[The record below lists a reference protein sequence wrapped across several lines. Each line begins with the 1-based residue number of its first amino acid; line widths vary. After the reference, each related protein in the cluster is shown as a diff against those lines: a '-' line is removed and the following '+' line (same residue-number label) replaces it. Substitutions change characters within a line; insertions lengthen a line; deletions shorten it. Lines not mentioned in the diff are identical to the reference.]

1 MVTPLDEDALIQASL
16 DHFDARQDDYQRLAD
31 ELPGAVSEQ
40 LRRNGLVHF
49 RVEARAK
56 RRDSYE
62 AKLRKDPRRE
72 IEDFVGVRVLVFF
85 RADIAWVEQ
94 VLAGM
99 LMLDDASYVDKS
111 ELHADD
117 SFGYRSV
124 QFVGRTKQGG
134 WDSEPELLESM
145 AVNIG
150 TKVEVQIRT
159 VLEHAWAE
167 VEHDFRYKPA
177 NPPSTAT
184 DRRFALNAALLEQAD
199 TNLDAIRDELAS
211 PAGAPDRPARG
222 IELSRW
228 ELPRF
233 IQSNRESLELDRRVA
248 GALDLPIRRA
258 RKATREATHAAM
270 LAGWRTY
277 AQLQDGIL
285 QHGQLGLRLAM
296 ACADPAHAIILID
309 YPHHESARAFKGVGL
324 YWTAVAV
331 ALGVNAID
339 PFSEH
344 ATIAIPDGRLAE
356 YKVVATYLHEHPDI
370 SALTVRDMYRQHCA
384 PAGTQHRHDFPTITL
399 PPAGTD

>member
-1 MVTPLDEDALIQASL
+1 
-16 DHFDARQDDYQRLAD
+16 
-31 ELPGAVSEQ
+31 
-40 LRRNGLVHF
+40 
-49 RVEARAK
+49 
-56 RRDSYE
+56 
-62 AKLRKDPRRE
+62 
-72 IEDFVGVRVLVFF
+72 
-85 RADIAWVEQ
+85 
-94 VLAGM
+94 
-99 LMLDDASYVDKS
+99 MLDDASYVDKS

-124 QFVGRTKQGG
+124 QFVGRIKQGG
-134 WDSEPELLESM
+134 WDNEPELLESM

-177 NPPSTAT
+177 TPQSTAA
-184 DRRFALNAALLEQAD
+184 DRRFALTAALLEQAD
-199 TNLDAIRDELAS
+199 TNLDAIRDELES
-211 PAGAPDRPARG
+211 PTGPRRPTRG
-222 IELSRW
+222 IELSQW

-258 RKATREATHAAM
+258 QKATREATHAAT

-285 QHGQLGLRLAM
+285 QHGQLGLRLAI

-309 YPHHESARAFKGVGL
+309 YQHHESARAFKGVGL
-324 YWTAVAV
+324 YWTALAV

-339 PFSEH
+339 PFAEH
-344 ATIAIPDGRLAE
+344 AMIAIPDGRLAE
-356 YKVVATYLHEHPDI
+356 FKVVATYLHEHPEI
-370 SALTVRDMYRQHCA
+370 SALTVRDVYRQRCA
-384 PAGTQHRHDFPTITL
+384 PAGTRHRRDFPTITL
-399 PPAGTD
+399 P